1 MSNVKKRTAP
11 LNSLVKALMFWRDAP
26 PKVGSSLP
34 TTPTAAKRNTRS
46 MPQVQSKMHLKR
58 LGRWEV
64 CGENGCL
71 LGIRSCHSEQQV
83 CSAQSCQALTSSIT
97 PRATLGLQWTLL
109 PDRFYIVS
117 FSELKVLVSL
127 VYDPALPF
135 REALT
140 TFSLLCLIQL
150 REQALNTPM
159 LYVLP
164 SKNFPSEQDS
174 DNT

>member
-1 MSNVKKRTAP
+1 MLRAARPSHHP
-11 LNSLVKALMFWRDAP
+11 SLL
-26 PKVGSSLP
+26 
-34 TTPTAAKRNTRS
+34 
-46 MPQVQSKMHLKR
+46 
-58 LGRWEV
+58 
-64 CGENGCL
+64 
-71 LGIRSCHSEQQV
+71 
-83 CSAQSCQALTSSIT
+83 
-97 PRATLGLQWTLL
+97 RATLGLQWTLL
-109 PDRFYIVS
+109 PDRLYIVS

-127 VYDPALPF
+127 VYGPVLPF

-150 REQALNTPM
+150 REQALDTLT